1 MKNRGVTLI
10 ELLIAIILT
19 GIATMITI
27 GMLSQESSH
36 YQRTR
41 EKVKM
46 QATTRDALRI
56 LDEEIRNAGY
66 QTVVTATSRV
76 HATPQR
82 CPEVVYSSAGES
94 IKTGL
99 QHSTI
104 DSGDELQFRFYEL
117 PASGVLTSC
126 GIGVG
131 SQFREIAYRLRNGR
145 IERQYRTDTTT
156 AASWIPFVEN
166 IVSFQVNY
174 GMLSTPMDTPVGF
187 SDASFSDPANWI
199 GIDLTVGGTPGN
211 ITVSDFTGN
220 KTSSMIYKTGIPN
233 HIAGSIYRISFDGT
247 PNAAMIDPV
256 NGTDSDFTNISMCY
270 YPPLTVQKGPYNFM
284 MSNLANTP
292 LHHQLYVTGP
302 GSTSAYRPAFRW
314 KLSSGKDPWQG
325 QKFTISNLKIRR
337 VMAARYTWLNN
348 PTPEQMAQVGA
359 IRITVLAKTSQ
370 NAQEPTA
377 ASFTGAQLG
386 DTTFTYTASGP
397 DATKAHIL
405 YDRVIPVVN
414 NALQNQP

>member
-1 MKNRGVTLI
+1 MKKHGVTLI
-10 ELLIAIILT
+10 ELLIAVILT

-46 QATTRDALRI
+46 QATARDALRI

-66 QTVVTATSRV
+66 QTVVTSVSRV

-82 CPEVVYSSAGES
+82 CSEVMYSSAGES

-104 DSGDELQFRFYEL
+104 DSGDGLQFRFYEL

-126 GIGVG
+126 GIGPA
-131 SQFREIAYRLRNGR
+131 SQFREISYRLRNGR
-145 IERQYRTDTTT
+145 IERRFRTDTTT
-156 AASWIPFVEN
+156 ETSWIPFVDN

-174 GMLSTPMDTPVGF
+174 GLLSSPMDTPVGF
-187 SDASFSDPANWI
+187 GDANFSNPANWI
-199 GIDLTVGGTPGN
+199 GLDLTVGGTPGN
-211 ITVSDFTGN
+211 ITVSNFIGN
-220 KTSSMIYKTGIPN
+220 GTSSMVSKIGIPN
-233 HIAGSIYRISFDGT
+233 HVAGSIYRISFDGT

-256 NGTDSDFTNISMCY
+256 NGTDSNFTNISTCT
-270 YPPLTVQKGPYNFM
+270 YPPLAVKSEQYYM

-292 LHHQLYVTGP
+292 LHHEVYITGS
-302 GSTSAYRPAFRW
+302 GNTSGYHPTFRW
-314 KLSSGKDPWQG
+314 KYSHGQDPWKG
-325 QKFTISNLKIRR
+325 QKYTISNLKIRR
-337 VMAARYTWLNN
+337 VMAARYSWEGN
-348 PTPEQMAQVGA
+348 PTSEQMAQVGA
-359 IRITVLAKTSQ
+359 IRLTILAKTAQ

-377 ASFTGAQLG
+377 ATFTGSQLG
-386 DTTFTYTASGP
+386 DTTLAYTASGV

-405 YDRVIPVVN
+405 YDRLIPVVN